1 LTHLS
6 SYSIRVNLIVGTGDE
21 KVTAVSTIQQEVAAD
36 VKKSL
41 EMNTEEINSMQNQ
54 VENQQS

>member
-41 EMNTEEINSMQNQ
+41 EMNTEVINSMQNQ